1 MRLFT
6 FSEHTLDTKH
16 SNFRHIHVI
25 TLGLNSILAELFKFV
40 QEIFYFFRLKQ
51 LIFQFLNYRLKKRTI
66 VVCSNDT
73 YLRF

>member
-16 SNFRHIHVI
+16 SNFKHIHVI
-25 TLGLNSILAELFKFV
+25 TLGLNSILAELFKFA
-40 QEIFYFFRLKQ
+40 QEIFYFRLQQ
-51 LIFQFLNYRLKKRTI
+51 LIFQYLNYRLKKRTI
-66 VVCSNDT
+66 VVCSNDI